1 MPIWDPRVSNDSVND
16 VGLKP
21 SLQII
26 VICELTTLWSWTDC
40 RCRPRIKSSTDLAIV
55 RKLDKE
61 FWVYAL
67 MWTILFLYELSHW
80 SSQFQLLTKFINA
93 EMEKYSAALNVIR
106 EFLQTLPDSKANFN
120 ALLGT
125 FFFLTCGNIV
135 VLFTAT
141 WTFFCKYS
149 LLVLD
154 VNGRNYYKRI
164 TLTTLIYFLQY
175 LA

>member
-55 RKLDKE
+55 RKLDME

-67 MWTILFLYELSHW
+67 MWRILFLYELSHW
-80 SSQFQLLTKFINA
+80 SSQFQSLTKFI
-93 EMEKYSAALNVIR
+93 KCRDGDVFCSFKCDR
-106 EFLQTLPDSKANFN
+106 EFLQTLPDSKASFN

-125 FFFLTCGNIV
+125 VFFLTCGNIV
-135 VLFTAT
+135 ILFTAT

-154 VNGRNYYKRI
+154 VHGRNHYKRI
-164 TLTTLIYFLQY
+164 TLTTLIYFLQC